1 MEEERLRVLL
11 AKSVERQKMESK
23 KENRIRREMD
33 GMCRNSRTMQQK
45 VSRPITLSLYA
56 KVASH

>member
-1 MEEERLRVLL
+1 MMEEERLRVLE

-45 VSRPITLSLYA
+45 VS
-56 KVASH
+56 